1 MDSSRILPCAEQVAD
16 RVPGGAAYDGG
27 MENIWTAIAWSII
40 PTIAVCVVFFFVLRG
55 ILRFD
60 RTERK
65 VHAQIEAEERAA
77 RGLPP
82 RTP

>member
-1 MDSSRILPCAEQVAD
+1 MAALWSILPTIV
-16 RVPGGAAYDGG
+16 V
-27 MENIWTAIAWSII
+27 SI
-40 PTIAVCVVFFFVLRG
+40 VFVVVIRG

-82 RTP
+82 ESS

>member
-1 MDSSRILPCAEQVAD
+1 MDNFWVA
-16 RVPGGAAYDGG
+16 A
-27 MENIWTAIAWSII
+27 AWSIL
-40 PTIAVCVVFFFVLRG
+40 PTIGVSVVFVIVLRG

-65 VHAQIEAEERAA
+65 VHAQIEAQERSA

-82 RTP
+82 RV

>member
-1 MDSSRILPCAEQVAD
+1 MD
-16 RVPGGAAYDGG
+16 
-27 MENIWTAIAWSII
+27 NIWIAAAWAIL
-40 PTIAVCVVFFFVLRG
+40 PTIAVSVIFVMILRG

-82 RTP
+82 RS

>member
-1 MDSSRILPCAEQVAD
+1 MDN
-16 RVPGGAAYDGG
+16 Y
-27 MENIWTAIAWSII
+27 WTALAWSIL
-40 PTIAVCVVFFFVLRG
+40 PTIGVCVVFYFVLRG

-65 VHAQIEAEERAA
+65 VHAKIEAEERAA

-82 RTP
+82 RS